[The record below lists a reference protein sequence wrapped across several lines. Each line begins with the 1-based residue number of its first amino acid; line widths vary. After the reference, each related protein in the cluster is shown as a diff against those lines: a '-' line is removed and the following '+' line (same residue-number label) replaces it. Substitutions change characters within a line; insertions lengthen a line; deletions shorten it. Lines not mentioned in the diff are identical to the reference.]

1 MHVSHGA
8 QSTVGTTPSSS
19 TPPHLLQQA
28 GCGAKSQGCS
38 LSCQV
43 EVEVPF
49 VTKRTAAESKRS
61 SRWRSASA
69 QCGGL
74 VSRKHGVI

>member
-28 GCGAKSQGCS
+28 GCGAKSQ
-38 LSCQV
+38 V
-43 EVEVPF
+43 EVRF